1 MIAMSH
7 WIFRVSI
14 ALFPICVLSL
24 GASAQAAGPDSAD
37 AVLADCGGA
46 ALPRSAVDSCLE
58 RARILDETNPSPQ
71 LQSLEA
77 QLSRQ
82 AEGRAPAPPAER
94 DGPPPQADHAPTAIG
109 SDTQSEEPPPP
120 EAYTPYRGSSD
131 SSAPAGVRQD
141 PSGMGGGEP
150 PVQDPDSAPSTM
162 DGNPNSSGAQPNPH

>member
-1 MIAMSH
+1 MTAMSH

-14 ALFPICVLSL
+14 ALLPICVLSP
-24 GASAQAAGPDSAD
+24 GAPAQAAGPDSAD

-58 RARILDETNPSPQ
+58 RARVLDETSPSPQ

-82 AEGRAPAPPAER
+82 AEGRAPAPPAESY
-94 DGPPPQADHAPTAIG
+94 DPPPQADHAPTAIG
-109 SDTQSEEPPPP
+109 SDAQNEEPPPP
-120 EAYTPYRGSSD
+120 EAYTPYRGAPE
-131 SSAPAGVRQD
+131 SSAPAAERQD

-150 PVQDPDSAPSTM
+150 PIRDPDSAPTTM
-162 DGNPNSSGAQPNPH
+162 DGNPNSDQPNPH